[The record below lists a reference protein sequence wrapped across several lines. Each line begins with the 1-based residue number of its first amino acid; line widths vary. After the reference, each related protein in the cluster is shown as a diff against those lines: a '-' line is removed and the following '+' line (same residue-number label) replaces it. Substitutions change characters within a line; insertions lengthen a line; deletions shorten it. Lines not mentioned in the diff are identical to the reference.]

1 MQSASMS
8 NINQI
13 YEKYSNSKISA
24 NIKYDTSTIE
34 KEDINI
40 IENSN
45 KSKPNGPNY
54 WKDFY
59 FKELP
64 YKIKN
69 YFEIATKPSQKIS
82 DIDVKVSKDT
92 SKESNGVNINAKFDY
107 NNLFLS
113 PFDYFYLY
121 RSNSYIAKLNYIM
134 YNKRF
139 PPDSTAKQ
147 RAINENEI
155 SCGILY
161 NASKDKKTYFANNAT
176 YFLNDAYKILSSIK
190 FSKNDFLYENGFKVQ
205 FIKNLGTKP
214 SFIFREYLPFDPI
227 NRLCFQISQKSINN
241 LNSKDNSLIPEHDSH
256 LRAKLSYEENNLDI
270 TKFQNYNLK
279 VSFSLIKSLNSLFLK
294 NKIFLRKIFDFD
306 NFNYQLNAEVSNIK
320 SLTDKNVN
328 DFNLNE
334 KIYINNFRG
343 IAFPSRMD
351 NNGPSINYG
360 NTFYALVK
368 NKLYCTGI
376 PFFNKFKVESDGFSV
391 KPFLQFNMLYNPKQE
406 IDNSLH
412 LSTGLGLSFILRIC
426 AFEFNFLP
434 FVKSNSNEIKSKFS
448 FTLGL
453 D

>member
-1 MQSASMS
+1 MQSTSK
-8 NINQI
+8 INQI

-40 IENSN
+40 IENAN
-45 KSKPNGPNY
+45 KGKHGPNY
-54 WKDFY
+54 WMDFY

-64 YKIKN
+64 NKIKN
-69 YFEIATKPSQKIS
+69 YFEVATKPSQKIS
-82 DIDVKVSKDT
+82 DVDVKVSKDT
-92 SKESNGVNINAKFDY
+92 SRESNGVNINVKFDY
-107 NNLFLS
+107 NNLYLS

-121 RSNSYIAKLNYIM
+121 RSNSNIAKVNYAM

-139 PPDSTAKQ
+139 PPNNIVKKQ
-147 RAINENEI
+147 PINENEI

-205 FIKNLGTKP
+205 FIKNLGVKP

-227 NRLCFQISQKSINN
+227 NRLCFQISQKSINS

-256 LRAKLSYEENNLDI
+256 LRAKLSYEKNNLDV

-279 VSFSLIKSLNSLFLK
+279 VSFSLIKSLNSFFLK
-294 NKIFLRKIFDFD
+294 NKIFLRKIFDFG
-306 NFNYQLNAEVSNIK
+306 NFKYQLNGEVSNIK
-320 SLTDKNVN
+320 SLTSKDVN

-343 IAFPSRMD
+343 VSFPSRMD
-351 NNGPSINYG
+351 GLSINYG
-360 NTFYALVK
+360 NTFYALLK
-368 NKLYCTGI
+368 NKLYCTEI
-376 PFFNKFKVESDGFSV
+376 PFFNKFKVESDGFTV
-391 KPFLQFNMLYNPKQE
+391 KPFLQFNMLYNPKKE
-406 IDNSLH
+406 INQSLH

-434 FVKSNSNEIKSKFS
+434 FVKSNTKEIKSRFS